1 MLKILLVASTL
12 ITPIDGDT
20 VRVGDEKVRLLGYD
34 TPEIFHAECEAEARL
49 GLLAKRRLEHLIS
62 HNVDIKLKYNG
73 KRGKYG
79 RLLANLLI
87 NGTNVSTILVREGYA
102 RRYSG
107 GHRRSWCT
115 SF

>member
-62 HNVDIKLKYNG
+62 HNVDVRLEYSG
-73 KRGKYG
+73 RRGKYG
-79 RLLANLLI
+79 RLLAKLLI
-87 NGTNVSTILVREGYA
+87 GGTDVSTILVREWYA

-107 GHRRSWCT
+107 GRRRSWCT
-115 SF
+115 FF